1 MYAVDPLAGPKLILL
16 IAIVVALM
24 YFFELGLRKWLKVEK
39 KKFFSYNHINDKH
52 KKVDWTIRIGFLVIL
67 LTGYVI
73 NMKRYPLE
81 FIWYLEPAVLLIAF
95 IILSETARAF
105 MEWKYAENRKAYLV
119 TIFHLAF
126 VLFLLFIVIKTDF
139 FWML

>member
-1 MYAVDPLAGPKLILL
+1 MYVIDPMFWPKLLLL
-16 IAIVVALM
+16 ITIVGVLI
-24 YFFELGLRKWLKVEK
+24 YSFELGLRKWLKVEK

-52 KKVDWTIRIGFLVIL
+52 KKVDWTIRIGFLVTL

-73 NMKRYPLE
+73 NMKRYPME
-81 FIWYLEPAVLLIAF
+81 FIWYLEPAVLLIVF
-95 IILSETARAF
+95 IVLSETARAF
-105 MEWKYAENRKAYLV
+105 MEWKFAENRKAYLV

>member
-1 MYAVDPLAGPKLILL
+1 MYVIDPMFWPKLLLL
-16 IAIVVALM
+16 ITIVGVLI
-24 YFFELGLRKWLKVEK
+24 YSFELGLRKWLKVEK

-52 KKVDWTIRIGFLVIL
+52 KKMDWTIRISFLVIL
-67 LTGYVI
+67 LIGAGI
-73 NMKRYPLE
+73 NFERDPLE
-81 FIWYLEPAVLLIAF
+81 WLWYLEPWFLLTLLIVTT
-95 IILSETARAF
+95 ETAQAF

>member
-52 KKVDWTIRIGFLVIL
+52 KKVDWTIRIGFFVTL
-67 LTGYVI
+67 LAGYVI
-73 NMKRYPLE
+73 NMKRYPME
-81 FIWYLEPAVLLIAF
+81 FIWYLEPAVLLIVF
-95 IILSETARAF
+95 IVLSETARAF

-119 TIFHLAF
+119 TIIHLAF